1 MLSIDE
7 AIAKYKE
14 KARFL
19 KQTTNIAYSLE
30 FEQIAEWLEELKAI
44 KSDEFTDDLLDMGFT
59 KGYSKALE
67 ELKVIKEMDLSIPQ
81 HFTKEQ
87 SDWIKKYCIN
97 RNKEFYNKALDDFA
111 ERLKAE
117 YVKHYVD
124 GDPYFDY
131 IDEIA
136 EQLKEQNNG

>member
-1 MLSIDE
+1 MSIDE
-7 AIAKYKE
+7 AIARERQQAKE
-14 KARFL
+14 QRDHIGTFDDE
-19 KQTTNIAYSLE
+19 YSKKCE
-30 FEQIAEWLEELKAI
+30 VWAEEHEQIANW
-44 KSDEFTDDLLDMGFT
+44 
-59 KGYSKALE
+59 LE

-97 RNKEFYNKALDDFA
+97 SA

-136 EQLKEQNNG
+136 EQLKEYEK

>member
-1 MLSIDE
+1 MSIDE
-7 AIAKYKE
+7 AIARERQQAKE
-14 KARFL
+14 QRDHIGTFD
-19 KQTTNIAYSLE
+19 
-30 FEQIAEWLEELKAI
+30 
-44 KSDEFTDDLLDMGFT
+44 DE
-59 KGYSKALE
+59 YSKKCEVWAEEHEQLANWLE

-136 EQLKEQNNG
+136 EQLKEQKK